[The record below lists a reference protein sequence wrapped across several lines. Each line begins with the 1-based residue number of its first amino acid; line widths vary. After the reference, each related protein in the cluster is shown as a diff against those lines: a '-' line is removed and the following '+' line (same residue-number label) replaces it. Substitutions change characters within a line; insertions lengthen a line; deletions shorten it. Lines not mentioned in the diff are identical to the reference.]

1 MWKNRTSQTEEPSY
15 DVSRAAAGKSDSTAE
30 IRVMKE
36 RDTAAPG
43 ASAARST
50 FGAESAPS
58 RLGAGLRI
66 KGEVTGT
73 DDLIV
78 EGSVEGTIQLEGRK
92 IIIGSGAEIAA
103 DIHAAEIVVYGEVK
117 GNLHARDRIE
127 IKKDGAVLGEL
138 TTTRIMIEDGAY
150 FKGSIEIDR
159 HAAAVIQRP
168 ERAGREAGPHVAR
181 EAEAKVVPIPM
192 GGTPTLHPPAFEKPS
207 EKSAG

>member
-1 MWKNRTSQTEEPSY
+1 MWKNKSQTEEPSY
-15 DVSRAAAGKSDSTAE
+15 DAPRAAAGKPDSTTE

-36 RDTAAPG
+36 RDTVAPG
-43 ASAARST
+43 ASAARLT
-50 FGAESAPS
+50 FGAESASS
-58 RLGAGLRI
+58 RLGPGLRI

-78 EGSVEGTIQLEGRK
+78 EGAVEGTIQLEGRK
-92 IIIGSGAEIAA
+92 ITVGSGAEIAA

-138 TTTRIMIEDGAY
+138 STTRIMIEDGAY

-159 HAAAVIQRP
+159 QAAAVSQRP
-168 ERAGREAGPHVAR
+168 ERGGRETEHRVAR
-181 EAEAKVVPIPM
+181 ETEAKVVSIPM
-192 GGTPTLHPPAFEKPS
+192 GGSPTLHPPSFGKPP
-207 EKSAG
+207 EKSEG